1 MTPAKRRRARP
12 PTSPKQ
18 PTMPLWPAV
27 GELFGLG
34 RSATF
39 DAARRGEFPFPVWRI
54 GRRLVCPTARV
65 HQALGL
71 DGPDND
77 GDGAGAMTPSPHPEA
92 SSTTTRRAARKAVGA
107 DGEV

>member
-1 MTPAKRRRARP
+1 
-12 PTSPKQ
+12 
-18 PTMPLWPAV
+18 MPLWPDV

-71 DGPDND
+71 DGPEDRD
-77 GDGAGAMTPSPHPEA
+77 GGGSTVA
-92 SSTTTRRAARKAVGA
+92 SRRRLNPKASAAAAKQKREGA
-107 DGEV
+107 DEA